1 MIRIFICD
9 IIQYMTQ
16 NITLHEK
23 IKGQIIEAMRAKDA
37 MTLETLRGLT
47 SLFSYELISKKS
59 SEQFIDDE
67 SALTLIKR
75 SVKQRKDSIEQFE
88 KGGRSDLTKKEKEEL
103 AILEK
108 YLPETMSK
116 DDIKKI
122 VTAKIEK
129 EGKPDSKKLGGFI
142 GGLMKEL
149 KGKADGAHVKEVV
162 EELVK

>member
-1 MIRIFICD
+1 
-9 IIQYMTQ
+9 MTQ

-23 IKGQIIEAMRAKDA
+23 IKSQIIEAMRAKDA
-37 MTLETLRGLT
+37 ITLETLRGLT
-47 SLFSYELISKKS
+47 SLFSYELITKKS

-88 KGGRSDLTKKEKEEL
+88 KGGRSDLSKKEKEEL

-122 VTAKIEK
+122 VLVKIEK

-149 KGKADGAHVKEVV
+149 KGKADGADVKEVV
-162 EELVK
+162 EGLVK

>member
-1 MIRIFICD
+1 M
-9 IIQYMTQ
+9 
-16 NITLHEK
+16 
-23 IKGQIIEAMRAKDA
+23 
-37 MTLETLRGLT
+37 
-47 SLFSYELISKKS
+47 
-59 SEQFIDDE
+59 
-67 SALTLIKR
+67 
-75 SVKQRKDSIEQFE
+75 KQRKDSIEQFE
-88 KGGRSDLTKKEKEEL
+88 KGGRSELAKKEKEEL

-142 GGLMKEL
+142 GGLMQEL

-162 EELVK
+162 EELVKELTILPL

>member
-1 MIRIFICD
+1 MSLQEQIKE
-9 IIQYMTQ
+9 
-16 NITLHEK
+16 NIK
-23 IKGQIIEAMRAKDA
+23 EAMKAKESVKLDV
-37 MTLETLRGLT
+37 LRGIST
-47 SLFSYELISKKS
+47 AFMNELVNKGRKPQDILS
-59 SEQFIDDE
+59 DE
-67 SALTLIKR
+67 EALAVIVKIA
-75 SVKQRKDSIEQFE
+75 KQRKDSIEQFE
-88 KGGRSDLTKKEKEEL
+88 KGGRSDLAKKEKEEL

-122 VTAKIEK
+122 VQAKIEK

-149 KGKADGAHVKEVV
+149 KGKADGADVKEIV

>member
-1 MIRIFICD
+1 
-9 IIQYMTQ
+9 MTQ

-75 SVKQRKDSIEQFE
+75 SVNDRCVHTAFE
-88 KGGRSDLTKKEKEEL
+88 VTPAAKVGREL
-103 AILEK
+103 FTVALLE
-108 YLPETMSK
+108 
-116 DDIKKI
+116 
-122 VTAKIEK
+122 V
-129 EGKPDSKKLGGFI
+129 
-142 GGLMKEL
+142 
-149 KGKADGAHVKEVV
+149 
-162 EELVK
+162 

>member
-1 MIRIFICD
+1 
-9 IIQYMTQ
+9 MTQ

-75 SVKQRKDSIEQFE
+75 SVKQIIPKKYVAFRDVSHGRLVFE
-88 KGGRSDLTKKEKEEL
+88 VLNQNKT
-103 AILEK
+103 
-108 YLPETMSK
+108 LPTTNNVPPT
-116 DDIKKI
+116 IK
-122 VTAKIEK
+122 
-129 EGKPDSKKLGGFI
+129 LFFC
-142 GGLMKEL
+142 
-149 KGKADGAHVKEVV
+149 
-162 EELVK
+162 

>member
-1 MIRIFICD
+1 
-9 IIQYMTQ
+9 MTQ

-23 IKGQIIEAMRAKDA
+23 IKGQIVEAMRAKDA
-37 MTLETLRGLT
+37 ITLETLRGLT
-47 SLFSYELISKKS
+47 SLFSYELIAKKS

-88 KGGRSDLTKKEKEEL
+88 KGGRSDLAKKEKEEL

-122 VTAKIEK
+122 VQAKIKK

-162 EELVK
+162 EESVK